1 MSTIVSAVT
10 KYKQVR
16 GGTTRYGFQYTLDNG
31 EVHDRIAWVPS
42 TVSEATERD
51 ARGQM
56 LLDELAQAELNEVL
70 GG

>member
-16 GGTTRYGFQYTLDNG
+16 GATTRYGFRYTLDNG

-42 TVSEATERD
+42 TTDEVTERD

-56 LLDELAQAELNEVL
+56 MLDELAQAEIREVL